1 MSNSEKLV
9 AIFVEELEIEASIV
23 TDDLEYASI
32 PQWDSIAHMGLI
44 AAIEE
49 AFDIMLDTNDIVDMS
64 SVGVA
69 KTILG
74 KHNVEF

>member
-23 TDDLEYASI
+23 TDDLKYASI
-32 PQWDSIAHMGLI
+32 PQWDSIAHMSLI

-74 KHNVEF
+74 KHNVDF